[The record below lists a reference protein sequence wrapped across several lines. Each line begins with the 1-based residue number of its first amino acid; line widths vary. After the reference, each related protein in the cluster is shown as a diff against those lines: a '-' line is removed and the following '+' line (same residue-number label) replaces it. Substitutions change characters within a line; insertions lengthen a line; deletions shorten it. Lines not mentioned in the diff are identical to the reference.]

1 MSTPLDMASLQAWLD
16 RYRAA
21 WESREAARAA
31 SLFTAD
37 ASYRETPFDVP
48 MRGPEGV
55 REYWTRVTADQRD
68 VQFQA
73 KPIAVS
79 GHTGIAEWNATF
91 KLASSGATIELDGVF
106 VLDFDSD
113 GLCSSLRE
121 WWHVRQR

>member
-1 MSTPLDMASLQAWLD
+1 MSAQLDMASLEAWLD
-16 RYRAA
+16 RYRTA
-21 WESREAARAA
+21 WESRDAGRAA
-31 SLFTAD
+31 SLFSAS
-37 ASYRETPFDVP
+37 ASYRETPFDAP

-68 VQFQA
+68 VQFRS

-79 GHTGIAEWNATF
+79 GHTGVAEWHATF

-106 VLDFDSD
+106 VLEFGAD

>member
-1 MSTPLDMASLQAWLD
+1 MSTALDMASLEAWLG

-21 WESREAARAA
+21 WESRDAERAA

-37 ASYRETPFDVP
+37 ASYRETPFDAP
-48 MRGPEGV
+48 MRGLEGV
-55 REYWTRVTADQRD
+55 REYWIRVTADQRD

-79 GHTGIAEWNATF
+79 GNTGIAEWKATF
-91 KLASSGATIELDGVF
+91 KLASSGTTIDLDGVF
-106 VLDFDSD
+106 VLDFGAD